1 LILKHLKQNLQSK
14 FFSSFL
20 QSSWYVLSTSFQGV
34 ANFFILCRRMANER
48 RKHNEAMVNMYEIQ
62 RHATIAGNKRRLDA
76 LNIQTLSDMQQHQG
90 QPKKRIKV
98 FFICSS
104 LYI

>member
-1 LILKHLKQNLQSK
+1 VLLFKELLISL
-14 FFSSFL
+14 FS
-20 QSSWYVLSTSFQGV
+20 VEEK
-34 ANFFILCRRMANER
+34 MANER
-48 RKHNEAMVNMYEIQ
+48 RKHNEAMVNMYEMQ
-62 RHATIAGNKRRLDA
+62 RLATIAGNKRRLDA
-76 LNIQTLSDMQQHQG
+76 LNIPTLSDMQQHQG

>member
-1 LILKHLKQNLQSK
+1 
-14 FFSSFL
+14 
-20 QSSWYVLSTSFQGV
+20 
-34 ANFFILCRRMANER
+34 MANER
-48 RKHNEAMVNMYEIQ
+48 RKHNEAMVNMYEMQ
-62 RHATIAGNKRRLDA
+62 RLATIAGNKRRLDA
-76 LNIQTLSDMQQHQG
+76 LNIPTLSDMQQHQG